1 VFKQRVGA
9 ENGVVWLNHG
19 SAHLRA
25 RVYGEAKLALL
36 AVIDAQA
43 LEEQAAKARA
53 SATANSVEDK
63 EALKA
68 GAVVSQLA
76 DAVEAEI
83 DDFLADGIMATGEVV
98 CSVLFAANK
107 LLGMKQL
114 AVCTRTDFIDHSRLE
129 VKEDTA
135 GHVLASTSLI
145 KEGVERIIAATDGF
159 VGGHLPVGL
168 DAVLK
173 AIQLPAGV
181 ASLDASLFSTEKS

>member
-1 VFKQRVGA
+1 MFKQRVGA

-19 SAHLRA
+19 STHLRA

-68 GAVVSQLA
+68 GAVVSKLA

-114 AVCTRTDFIDHSRLE
+114 AVCTDR
-129 VKEDTA
+129 
-135 GHVLASTSLI
+135 
-145 KEGVERIIAATDGF
+145 
-159 VGGHLPVGL
+159 
-168 DAVLK
+168 
-173 AIQLPAGV
+173 
-181 ASLDASLFSTEKS
+181 KSVV